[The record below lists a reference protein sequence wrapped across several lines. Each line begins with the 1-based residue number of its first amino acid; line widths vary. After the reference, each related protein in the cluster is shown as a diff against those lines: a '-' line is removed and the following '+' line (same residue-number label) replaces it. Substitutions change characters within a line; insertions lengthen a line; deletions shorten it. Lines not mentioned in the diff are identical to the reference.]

1 MYKNIAEDKRKTSLL
16 IYMNLLPSK
25 LIETAF
31 APVKNFCTS
40 MFYCNK
46 FIQVYG
52 DLTIFVCVLLATL
65 TKEID

>member
-31 APVKNFCTS
+31 ASVKNFCTS

-52 DLTIFVCVLLATL
+52 DLTIFVCVL
-65 TKEID
+65 